1 MRASEYHRAFPITR
15 GRINMAMVNVTPRRP
30 SIVGIV
36 IGAAL
41 LILGV
46 WLLYT
51 EWQQLLQF
59 LKIFGGFFLV
69 LFGLGVLTASAARR

>member
-1 MRASEYHRAFPITR
+1 
-15 GRINMAMVNVTPRRP
+15 MAMVNVTPRKV

-41 LILGV
+41 LIVGV
-46 WLLYT
+46 WLIWSDFET
-51 EWQQLLQF
+51 LLRF
-59 LKIFGGFFLV
+59 LKLFAGFFLV

>member
-1 MRASEYHRAFPITR
+1 
-15 GRINMAMVNVTPRRP
+15 MAMVNVTPRKI

-41 LILGV
+41 LIVGV
-46 WLLYT
+46 WLIWSDFET
-51 EWQQLLQF
+51 LLKF
-59 LKIFGGFFLV
+59 LKLFAGFFLV